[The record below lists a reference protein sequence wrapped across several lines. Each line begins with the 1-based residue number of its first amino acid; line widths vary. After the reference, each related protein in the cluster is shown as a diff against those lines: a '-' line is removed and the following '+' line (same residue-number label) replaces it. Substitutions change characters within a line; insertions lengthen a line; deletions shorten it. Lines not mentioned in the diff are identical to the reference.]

1 MATFEYFFERCSS
14 YSGVMSIC
22 SELTTRFHH
31 LQKTYL
37 PWISEIPV
45 YQGISWVP
53 TWKSLPNS
61 PKCRRGLKEKGST
74 ERKDKRVVSSFP
86 ALKYELAAFARHT
99 RVELE
104 SMGLIPTGLLWESRV
119 HFALYRESPS
129 MLNSD
134 ISRYIENV
142 HPVMDDAASRFGEV
156 FCSGVA
162 ATPAGAGKL
171 RLFIIGNYVKQ
182 RLLKPYH
189 DWAMSVLRRLDCDG
203 TYNQT
208 KPLERLVRFQNVYS
222 FDMKS
227 ATDRWP
233 RVLIYQMIALLFDV
247 YTASSVVNSS
257 LGLSHV
263 LTGPPLVKRYHRLP
277 FSVVG
282 QPLGYYASWPLFSLS
297 HHMVVWLAAER
308 VYPGSGKFKAYA
320 TLGDDVVIADSRV
333 AKEYQEEILSKLEV
347 KISTSKSLISNSGA
361 FEFAKRFRIRE
372 GRVDITPISL
382 LQCRTTLGLAS
393 IRNTYNV
400 ISLNT
405 MLRLGGA
412 GYRVLARSTNQ
423 RL

>member
-1 MATFEYFFERCSS
+1 
-14 YSGVMSIC
+14 
-22 SELTTRFHH
+22 
-31 LQKTYL
+31 
-37 PWISEIPV
+37 
-45 YQGISWVP
+45 
-53 TWKSLPNS
+53 
-61 PKCRRGLKEKGST
+61 
-74 ERKDKRVVSSFP
+74 
-86 ALKYELAAFARHT
+86 
-99 RVELE
+99 
-104 SMGLIPTGLLWESRV
+104 MGLIPTGFIWESRV
-119 HFALYRESPS
+119 RFALYRESPS

-156 FCSGVA
+156 FCSRVA

-189 DWAMSVLRRLDCDG
+189 DWAMSVLRRLDGDG

-208 KPLERLVRFQNVYS
+208 KPLERLVGFQNVYS

-277 FSVVG
+277 FSVG

-320 TLGDDVVIADSRV
+320 ILGDDVVIADSRV
-333 AKEYQEEILSKLEV
+333 AKEYQEILSKLEV

-361 FEFAKRFRIRE
+361 FEFAKRFRIRVE
-372 GRVDITPISL
+372 KA
-382 LQCRTTLGLAS
+382 GL
-393 IRNTYNV
+393 I
-400 ISLNT
+400 
-405 MLRLGGA
+405 
-412 GYRVLARSTNQ
+412 
-423 RL
+423 